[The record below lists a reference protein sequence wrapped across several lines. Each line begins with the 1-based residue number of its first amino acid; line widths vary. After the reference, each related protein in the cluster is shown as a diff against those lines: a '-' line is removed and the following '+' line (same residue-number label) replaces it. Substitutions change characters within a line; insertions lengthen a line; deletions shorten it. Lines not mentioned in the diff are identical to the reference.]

1 MRNFLTL
8 IANVCCIL
16 MLALGTGCN
25 RDGTGG
31 PSASVT
37 LRFAARVDGQPLHL
51 GAQRYTDPTGSGEFT
66 VEDFKMYISNVMLRN
81 LETGNAHVEKDSY
94 HLVRFGGES
103 SNFDVVLEDVDA
115 SDYDAIDFAI
125 GVDPV
130 RNLSIENLRDLNP
143 NNQMA
148 WNWDVGYKFV
158 LLEGTFYPQNG
169 GTPIPL
175 VYHVGYSENYKEL
188 SFGLDEGGRS
198 ASAQTNTTLTF
209 EIELMEMF
217 RNPQDIDFNVLP
229 SIKFDKGE
237 SKMFADNYADMIR
250 LQHEYR
256 LALDR

>member
-1 MRNFLTL
+1 
-8 IANVCCIL
+8 
-16 MLALGTGCN
+16 MLALEAGCN
-25 RDGTGG
+25 RDGTSE
-31 PSASVT
+31 PRASVT
-37 LRFAARVDGQPLHL
+37 LRFAAQVDRQPLHL
-51 GAQRYTDPTGSGEFT
+51 GAQRYTAPTGSGEFT
-66 VEDFKMYISNVMLRN
+66 VEDFKMYISNVILRN

-103 SNFDVVLEDVDA
+103 NNFDIVLEGVDA

-125 GVDPV
+125 GIDPV
-130 RNLSIENLRDLNP
+130 RNMSIENLRDLNP

-169 GTPIPL
+169 LTPIPL

-188 SFGLDEGGRS
+188 SFGLDEGERNP
-198 ASAQTNTTLTF
+198 SAQTNTTLTF

-229 SIKFDKGE
+229 SIKFDQGE

-250 LQHEYR
+250 LQNELGVMR
-256 LALDR
+256 DR

>member
-1 MRNFLTL
+1 MRSFLTL
-8 IANVCCIL
+8 IANLCCVSI
-16 MLALGTGCN
+16 LALGAGCN
-25 RDGTGG
+25 RDDTGG
-31 PSASVT
+31 LSASVT
-37 LRFAARVDGQPLHL
+37 LRFAAQVDGQPLHL
-51 GAQRYTDPTGSGEFT
+51 GAQRYTSPTGSGEFT

-103 SNFDVVLEDVDA
+103 NNFDVVLEGVDA
-115 SDYDAIDFAI
+115 SDYDTIDFAI

-130 RNLSIENLRDLNP
+130 RNMSIENLRDLNP

-169 GTPIPL
+169 VTPIPL

-188 SFGLDEGGRS
+188 SFRLDVGGRNPN
-198 ASAQTNTTLTF
+198 AQTNTMLNF

-217 RNPQDIDFNVLP
+217 RNPQDIDLNVLP

-250 LQHEYR
+250 LQNESGVTR
-256 LALDR
+256 DR

>member
-1 MRNFLTL
+1 MRSFLTPIVNL
-8 IANVCCIL
+8 GCVWL
-16 MLALGTGCN
+16 LALGAGCDTG
-25 RDGTGG
+25 GTGG

-37 LRFAARVDGQPLHL
+37 LRFTAQVDGQPLRL
-51 GAQRYTDPTGSGEFT
+51 GSQRYTSPTGSGEFT
-66 VEDFKMYISNVMLRN
+66 VEDFKMYISNVILRN
-81 LETGNAHVEKDSY
+81 LKTGSDHVEKDSY
-94 HLVRFGGES
+94 HLVHFGGES
-103 SNFDVVLEDVDA
+103 NHFDVVLEGVDV
-115 SDYDAIDFAI
+115 SDHDTVEFAI

-130 RNLSIENLRDLNP
+130 RNTSIENLRDLNP

-158 LLEGTFYPQNG
+158 LLEGTFYPQSG

-188 SFGLDEGGRS
+188 SFSLDEGGRS
-198 ASAQTNTTLTF
+198 PSAQANTTLTF

-229 SIKFDKGE
+229 SVKFDKGE

-250 LQHEYR
+250 LENESR
-256 LALDR
+256 VARDR

>member
-94 HLVRFGGES
+94 HLVRFVGEA
-103 SNFDVVLEDVDA
+103 SNALEACFDADADRYIDECFRLSERRDRLYDIRNVISHGEVDA
-115 SDYDAIDFAI
+115 ENPEELIRIETRLRTLWLTIWGMFGRLVPFPA
-125 GVDPV
+125 PV
-130 RNLSIENLRDLNP
+130 EH
-143 NNQMA
+143 Q
-148 WNWDVGYKFV
+148 V
-158 LLEGTFYPQNG
+158 
-169 GTPIPL
+169 
-175 VYHVGYSENYKEL
+175 
-188 SFGLDEGGRS
+188 
-198 ASAQTNTTLTF
+198 
-209 EIELMEMF
+209 
-217 RNPQDIDFNVLP
+217 
-229 SIKFDKGE
+229 
-237 SKMFADNYADMIR
+237 
-250 LQHEYR
+250 
-256 LALDR
+256 